1 MFLIAINVLLATLN
15 VYTNYTFINIQF
27 KYVPINYYNHVFIN
41 VHEITAIIMQLLT
54 QIHPR
59 KNKVNIHRSKVLER
73 IINFTLL
80 LPHFAMCSHTG
91 FSIQKS
97 KQTNNYMSNRDRRH
111 AECNELS
118 AQSVKCWRVD
128 MFAYMM
134 AKPTLKAL
142 RLRSEHWH

>member
-27 KYVPINYYNHVFIN
+27 KYIPINYYNHVFIN

-80 LPHFAMCSHTG
+80 CRISQCALILASLFR
-91 FSIQKS
+91 
-97 KQTNNYMSNRDRRH
+97 NLN
-111 AECNELS
+111 
-118 AQSVKCWRVD
+118 
-128 MFAYMM
+128 
-134 AKPTLKAL
+134 KPTIICLTAIAAT
-142 RLRSEHWH
+142 RSVMNFLHKVLSVGV